1 VPADAGVTVQ
11 PFQKTPTIKTTA
23 TPITPL
29 LYIMA
34 GLYLAPIFSV
44 KVIDIGSIK
53 IIKTSHNCLHKKTVL
68 VRGRKNEPA

>member
-1 VPADAGVTVQ
+1 VPADTGVTVQ
-11 PFQKTPTIKTTA
+11 FLQKTISIKATA

-34 GLYLAPIFSV
+34 GLYLASVFSV